1 MFERC
6 GQEAEIHLH
15 LAADQ
20 IGYGR
25 RITAIRY
32 VSDLLAS
39 LNMAS
44 LTAGGFD
51 FASADCSCWMQEAG
65 FRDRRIE
72 PLTCELSMVVGC
84 K

>member
-1 MFERC
+1 
-6 GQEAEIHLH
+6 
-15 LAADQ
+15 
-20 IGYGR
+20 
-25 RITAIRY
+25 

-65 FRDRRIE
+65 FRHRRIE